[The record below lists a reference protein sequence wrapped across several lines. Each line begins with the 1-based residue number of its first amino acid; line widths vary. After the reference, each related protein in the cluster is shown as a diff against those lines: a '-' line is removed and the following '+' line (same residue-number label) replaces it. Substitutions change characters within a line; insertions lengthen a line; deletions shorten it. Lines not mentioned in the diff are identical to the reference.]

1 MRRTLLETP
10 IPADNP
16 PPIPAERPMSE
27 FISGNRRLIGGDRRF
42 QVPLLLAA
50 LVFTLT
56 ARAEITIT
64 DAWVRG
70 TVPAQTSTGAYMKI
84 KSTEDAKIVAASSP
98 AAKIVEIHEMAMANG
113 VMEMKAM
120 GALPLPAGKPVEL
133 KSGGYHLMMMELAK
147 PLKAGDKVPIT
158 FTVEGKGGK
167 KTTVEVKA
175 DVRPLGQ

>member
-1 MRRTLLETP
+1 MAKTALFLAT
-10 IPADNP
+10 
-16 PPIPAERPMSE
+16 
-27 FISGNRRLIGGDRRF
+27 
-42 QVPLLLAA
+42 LLLASA
-50 LVFTLT
+50 
-56 ARAEITIT
+56 AQAEVTIT

-98 AAKIVEIHEMAMANG
+98 AAKMVEIHEMAMANG
-113 VMEMKAM
+113 TMEMKSVE
-120 GALPLPAGKPVEL
+120 ALALPAGKSVEL
-133 KSGGYHLMMMELAK
+133 KSGGYHVMMMGLAK